1 MQQTFVRRHYRTVFL
16 SDLHLGLRASR
27 ADLLLDF
34 LGGMD
39 CGRIVLVGDIVDGWR
54 LRKSWFWDRSHDEVI
69 RLLLRRAREGVEIL
83 YIPGNHD
90 EMFRDWVGLEIAG
103 IRLAQQ
109 AEHITADGRRLLVM
123 HGDEFDSVVRYWP
136 LLAHLGDWAYDA
148 ALLLNR
154 WFNTARR
161 RMGYPYWSLS
171 QWLKRRVKEAVKA
184 IDRFEESL
192 AHEALRGGYDGVIC
206 GHIHHAEMRDIGGV
220 TYMNTGDWVESCT
233 ALVEHPDGRFELLD
247 WSRRSPPVPRPVA
260 PAAGTPV
267 PAFPVPAFPI
277 AGPPGVAGEAGA

>member
-54 LRKSWFWDRSHDEVI
+54 LRKSWYWDAHHDEVI
-69 RLLLRRAREGVEIL
+69 RLLLRKAREGVEIL
-83 YIPGNHD
+83 YSPGNHD
-90 EMFRDWVGLEIAG
+90 EMFRDWVGLEVAG
-103 IRLAQQ
+103 IHLVQQ
-109 AEHITADGRRLLVM
+109 AEHVTADGRRLLVM

>member
-54 LRKSWFWDRSHDEVI
+54 LRKSWYWDAYHDEVI
-69 RLLLRRAREGVEIL
+69 RLLLRKAREGVEIL

-90 EMFRDWVGLEIAG
+90 EMFRDWVGLEVAG
-103 IRLAQQ
+103 IHLVQQ
-109 AEHITADGRRLLVM
+109 AEHVTADGRRLLVM